1 MFANLKGLFN
11 PSNKDLR
18 KRILFTLVCLAI
30 FALGSNIIIP
40 GAKNITNNI
49 GFLELLSLVSGGN
62 LKNFSIFSL
71 GVMPYITASI
81 ITQLLQMDIIPYF
94 KELKESGAT
103 GRQKINRINRYFG
116 MFLAFVQAY
125 VFSLALIKGDA
136 MTTIKSTIYLTA
148 GTAFLIW
155 LSDEMTKKGIGNG
168 MSLIIMAGI
177 VNTLPSTFI
186 TAFNS
191 LVLSGSYATW
201 LGILLFA
208 LFIII
213 YIVIILG
220 VIYMQLAERR
230 IPIQYSNRTSG
241 AYAGEKSFIPIKLN
255 TASVVPV
262 IFASAI
268 IGIPSFIAN
277 LINNES
283 FTNFVNNYIVY
294 TSYTGFIL
302 YMLLIFV
309 FGYFYTLLE
318 LNPEE
323 MAENLDTNRSYIP
336 GIVPGEATSKYLK
349 YVITRVSTFGT
360 LGLMVIAALPI
371 IFSKISNLPS
381 NVTLGGTGLIIVVGV
396 ILETYKQLE
405 SSIVSRSYV
414 GTRKRRRTR

>member
-18 KRILFTLVCLAI
+18 KRILFTLMCLAI
-30 FALGSNIIIP
+30 FALGTNIIIP
-40 GAKNITNNI
+40 GAKSITNNI

-62 LKNFSIFSL
+62 LKTFSIFSL

-103 GRQKINRINRYFG
+103 GRQKINKINRYLG
-116 MFLAFVQAY
+116 MLLAFVQAY
-125 VFSLALIKGDA
+125 VFSLTLLKGDA
-136 MTTIKSTIYLTA
+136 MTTIKSTVYLTA

-155 LSDEMTKKGIGNG
+155 LGDEMTKKGIGNG

-177 VNTLPSTFI
+177 VNNLPSTFI
-186 TAFNS
+186 TAFQN
-191 LVLSGSYATW
+191 LIINGSYNMTS
-201 LGILLFA
+201 GIILFV
-208 LFIII
+208 LFIIV
-213 YIVIILG
+213 YLAIILG
-220 VIYMQLAERR
+220 VVYMQIAERR

-241 AYAGEKSFIPIKLN
+241 AYAGEKSYIPINLN

-268 IGIPSFIAN
+268 IGIPSVIAN
-277 LINNES
+277 ILNKEA

-318 LNPEE
+318 LNPDE

-349 YVITRVSTFGT
+349 YVITRISTFGT

-371 IFSKISNLPS
+371 IFTNFSNLPS

-396 ILETYKQLE
+396 ALETYKQLE
-405 SSIVSRSYV
+405 SSIISRSYT
-414 GTRKRRRTR
+414 GSRKRRRSR

>member
-11 PSNKDLR
+11 TSNKDLR
-18 KRILFTLVCLAI
+18 KRILFTLACLAI
-30 FALGSNIIIP
+30 FALGTNIMIP

-62 LKNFSIFSL
+62 LKSFSIFSL
-71 GVMPYITASI
+71 GVMPIITAGI
-81 ITQLLQMDIIPYF
+81 ITQLLQMDIISYF

-103 GRQKINRINRYFG
+103 GRQKINRINRYLG

-125 VFSLALIKGDA
+125 VFSLTLLKGDA
-136 MTTIKSTIYLTA
+136 MITIKSTVYLTA

-155 LSDEMTKKGIGNG
+155 LGDEMTKKGIGNG

-177 VNTLPSTFI
+177 VNNLPATFI
-186 TAFNS
+186 TAFRD
-191 LVLSGSYATW
+191 LVLAGSYTA
-201 LGILLFA
+201 LEGGILFG
-208 LFIII
+208 LFIIV
-213 YIVIILG
+213 YLLIIIG

-230 IPIQYSNRTSG
+230 IPIQYSNRTAG
-241 AYAGEKSFIPIKLN
+241 AYAGEKSYIPIKLN
-255 TASVVPV
+255 SASVVPV

-268 IGIPSFIAN
+268 IGVPSFVAQILNKEA
-277 LINNES
+277 
-283 FTNFVNNYIVY
+283 FTNFVNSYIVY

-302 YMLLIFV
+302 YMVLIFF
-309 FGYFYTLLE
+309 FGYFWTLLE

-323 MAENLDTNRSYIP
+323 MAENLDNNRSYIP

-349 YVITRVSTFGT
+349 YAITRVSTFGL

-371 IFSKISNLPS
+371 IFSKISNLSS

-396 ILETYKQLE
+396 ALETYKQLE
-405 SSIVSRSYV
+405 SSIVSRSYT
-414 GTRKRRRTR
+414 GSRRRRSR